1 MSFENEME
9 HLVNN
14 PCERRRFLKMGL
26 AAAVGLAVPATAW
39 ARLPEFKV
47 PERTISLYNIHTGE
61 TLKKAIYWAE
71 GVYVPETLAEINHL
85 LRDHRSNKVKKI
97 DPRLCDQLFALRRR
111 LEEKDPVHIIS
122 GYRSPETN
130 AKLRKGSSGVAK
142 HSLHMDGKA
151 ADISL
156 PGRDLSILRKAA
168 QGLQAG
174 GVGYYPKS
182 GFVHVDTG
190 SVRSW

>member
-1 MSFENEME
+1 MEN
-9 HLVNN
+9 LKSS
-14 PCERRRFLKMGL
+14 PCDRRRFLKLGL
-26 AAAVGLAVPATAW
+26 AAAAGLALPVTTW
-39 ARLPEFKV
+39 ARLPEFKL
-47 PERTISLYNIHTGE
+47 PERTLSLYNIHTGE
-61 TLKKAIYWAE
+61 TLRKAVYWAE

-97 DPRLCDQLFALRRR
+97 DPRLCDLLFALRRR

-130 AKLRKGSSGVAK
+130 AQLRKASSGVAK
-142 HSLHMDGKA
+142 HSLHMEGKA

-156 PGRDLSILRKAA
+156 PGRDLGILRKAA
-168 QGLQAG
+168 LGLKVG

-190 SVRSW
+190 KVRSW